1 MSRAPQGGR
10 DLSGQVGVKIKM
22 AEARDGNWVRQ
33 SLDPISRLSEIMFG
47 LLMTLTFTGTMSVA
61 LGAEQT
67 VRSVLAAA
75 LGCNIAWG
83 LVDAVMY
90 LITTSAE
97 QRRQA
102 VLMGQ
107 LRAATPADKE
117 MIVRRYMSG
126 GIGERLSREEALNMA
141 AIIEGLDDGTLT
153 RHLKRPDFVA
163 AAAVFTLVVA
173 STFPPILPFLFV
185 DDVWLAMRLSNAIA
199 LVMLFGIGIGL
210 DRHIDGASR
219 MMRWTVPM
227 IGTGLVVTTILLG
240 G

>member
-1 MSRAPQGGR
+1 MGA
-10 DLSGQVGVKIKM
+10 KFWM

-102 VLMGQ
+102 VLTGQ
-107 LRAATPADKE
+107 LRRATPADKE
-117 MIVRRYMSG
+117 MIVRGYLSG
-126 GIGERLSREEALNMA
+126 GVGERLSREEALTMA
-141 AIIEGLDDGTLT
+141 AIIEGLDDGTPT
-153 RHLKRPDFVA
+153 KHLKRPDFVA

-173 STFPPILPFLFV
+173 STFPPVMPFLFL

-219 MMRWTVPM
+219 VMRWTIPM
-227 IGTGLVVTTILLG
+227 IGTGLVVTTIMLG